1 MNKKISVGILGA
13 TGMVGQ
19 RFVTLLAN
27 HPWFE
32 IIKIAASPSS
42 AGKLYKETVQD
53 RWLISEKIPASI
65 SNIKLLSVQNSID
78 EIAKEVRIVFSAL
91 DMDKNEIKKI
101 EEEYAKKGV
110 FVVSNNS
117 AHRWTPDVPMI
128 IPEINPH
135 HLKVIPYQRKKRGW
149 KKGGIIVKSNCSIQS
164 YVPILEAWKKF
175 EPIKVIVT
183 TQQALSGAGKTF
195 KSWPEMIDNVIPFI
209 AGEEEKSEME
219 PMKIWGTIKNGE
231 IKSAQLPVISATCI
245 RVAASDGHMAS
256 VSVKFKKKVTA
267 QKLIQALRKYKNPIE
282 KLQLPSSPKQFL
294 TYFEEDSRP
303 QSKLDRNL
311 YGGMG
316 ISVGRIRPDS
326 ILDFK
331 FVALSHNT
339 IRGAAGGAVLA
350 AELAISKNLI

>member
-1 MNKKISVGILGA
+1 M
-13 TGMVGQ
+13 
-19 RFVTLLAN
+19 
-27 HPWFE
+27 
-32 IIKIAASPSS
+32 
-42 AGKLYKETVQD
+42 
-53 RWLISEKIPASI
+53 
-65 SNIKLLSVQNSID
+65 
-78 EIAKEVRIVFSAL
+78 
-91 DMDKNEIKKI
+91 
-101 EEEYAKKGV
+101 
-110 FVVSNNS
+110 
-117 AHRWTPDVPMI
+117 
-128 IPEINPH
+128 
-135 HLKVIPYQRKKRGW
+135 
-149 KKGGIIVKSNCSIQS
+149 
-164 YVPILEAWKKF
+164 
-175 EPIKVIVT
+175 
-183 TQQALSGAGKTF
+183 
-195 KSWPEMIDNVIPFI
+195 
-209 AGEEEKSEME
+209 
-219 PMKIWGTIKNGE
+219 
-231 IKSAQLPVISATCI
+231 PVISATCI

>member
-1 MNKKISVGILGA
+1 M
-13 TGMVGQ
+13 
-19 RFVTLLAN
+19 
-27 HPWFE
+27 
-32 IIKIAASPSS
+32 
-42 AGKLYKETVQD
+42 
-53 RWLISEKIPASI
+53 
-65 SNIKLLSVQNSID
+65 
-78 EIAKEVRIVFSAL
+78 
-91 DMDKNEIKKI
+91 
-101 EEEYAKKGV
+101 
-110 FVVSNNS
+110 
-117 AHRWTPDVPMI
+117 
-128 IPEINPH
+128 
-135 HLKVIPYQRKKRGW
+135 
-149 KKGGIIVKSNCSIQS
+149 
-164 YVPILEAWKKF
+164 LEAWKKF

-183 TQQALSGAGKTF
+183 TQQALSGAGKSF